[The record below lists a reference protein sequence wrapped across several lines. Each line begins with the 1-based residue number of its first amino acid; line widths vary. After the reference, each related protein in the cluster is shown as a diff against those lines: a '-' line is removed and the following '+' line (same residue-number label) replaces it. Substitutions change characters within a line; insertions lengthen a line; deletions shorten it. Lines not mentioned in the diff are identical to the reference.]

1 MPVCIYVYVS
11 VKPQLELRLTAWK
24 PSWAQRPQRHGSDTV
39 HMYMRRCLHGP
50 LRSEKWG
57 KKNMS
62 HWYLILSRK
71 LIIQIHLYDIY
82 NICLYI
88 YVSIQKER
96 DGGGLDDQLPFGR
109 GVYLSL
115 LESIQDA
122 VRMAELIT
130 DGTVIGQLCPQRR
143 GWKGSHNFNS
153 SKHLLVDHHYLLA
166 LGNGTVMKTVWNFPM
181 AGENDDPPIWEWIVF
196 PSYQNIKW
204 VFPIFS
210 YYPLE

>member
-1 MPVCIYVYVS
+1 MHLCIC
-11 VKPQLELRLTAWK
+11 KCKTAAWIETNCLEAILGTTTTTTRLGHRAHVHASLFAWPFEVRK
-24 PSWAQRPQRHGSDTV
+24 MGKKKHVTLISDTLKKAN
-39 HMYMRRCLHGP
+39 HSNSFIWYIQYM
-50 LRSEKWG
+50 S
-57 KKNMS
+57 
-62 HWYLILSRK
+62 I
-71 LIIQIHLYDIY
+71 
-82 NICLYI
+82 YI

-181 AGENDDPPIWEWIVF
+181 AGENDDSPIWEWIVF

>member
-1 MPVCIYVYVS
+1 
-11 VKPQLELRLTAWK
+11 
-24 PSWAQRPQRHGSDTV
+24 
-39 HMYMRRCLHGP
+39 
-50 LRSEKWG
+50 
-57 KKNMS
+57 MS
-62 HWYLILSRK
+62 I
-71 LIIQIHLYDIY
+71 
-82 NICLYI
+82 YI

-210 YYPLE
+210 YYPLEYESRPACGPICGKGSAWDAAVAVNRTVLQFMSEHIKPIYTPKN